1 MLRSQIATLTFPNE
15 IVFETL
21 TSSLEGSVFF
31 ISRKK
36 KETKK
41 THHESQLQIFFSHKP
56 SHFLA
61 EKFAVRAFRGRQ
73 PHVLRL

>member
-1 MLRSQIATLTFPNE
+1 MFQNE
-15 IVFETL
+15 ISSWGGMMKHP
-21 TSSLEGSVFF
+21 TSFLSFF
-31 ISRKK
+31 FCRKK

-61 EKFAVRAFRGRQ
+61 EKFAVRSFRGRQ
-73 PHVLRL
+73 PHALRL